1 MLERA
6 RHMLVSEISSARR
19 VPDVHASVLLQRSLA
34 KAGLTL
40 PAFS

>member
-1 MLERA
+1 
-6 RHMLVSEISSARR
+6 

-40 PAFS
+40 PTFS